1 MGEKKT
7 IDVSGGEYE
16 KQTPEWRNGFLLGVM
31 LMVET
36 FRESLVEIE
45 EEIMTELNNI
55 EEGEKEET

>member
-1 MGEKKT
+1 
-7 IDVSGGEYE
+7 
-16 KQTPEWRNGFLLGVM
+16 
-31 LMVET
+31 MVET